1 MAKKLVIDNSLL
13 IFLLIFSI
21 LLLILE
27 KKPEVDKVFIVVISY
42 ALLIAMIVGASDIG
56 KTMNSPQQEQ
66 GHWSRVKRQKSDSK
80 RNSEIWKLDIEGA
93 DPSKILSWERYVEYV
108 EWKLNRGMI
117 PGLDSK
123 DCEVGTGGWG
133 LGKCEN
139 QGIYQ
144 CPRCSK
150 YCCENHKSWVRTYI
164 GEPVCEPCSRDMQD
178 Y

>member
-1 MAKKLVIDNSLL
+1 MIAAKKTGGEDGKKDYLKNWE
-13 IFLLIFSI
+13 
-21 LLLILE
+21 ILE
-27 KKPEVDKVFIVVISY
+27 LS
-42 ALLIAMIVGASDIG
+42 
-56 KTMNSPQQEQ
+56 MNGE
-66 GHWSRVKRQKSDSK
+66 
-80 RNSEIWKLDIEGA
+80 
-93 DPSKILSWERYVEYV
+93 DPSKILSRKRWVEYV

-150 YCCENHKSWVRTYI
+150 YCCNNHKSWVRTYQ
-164 GEPVCEPCSRDMQD
+164 GEPVCEPCSRGMQHS
-178 Y
+178 